1 MEGCKL
7 EPEKSIHT
15 RKMAEQHVLVFRL
28 SNRAVIQGLAAMVNI
43 RLRFPFHIW
52 IDIMTASTLSNPL
65 SMPLLCQLNLV
76 NCVWGSWQTWTSCTV
91 TCGGGFQVRTRNIDT
106 HEENSGTAC
115 SGASSEVQGC
125 NTAGCV
131 SGFFKSSIYVNCF

>member
-1 MEGCKL
+1 
-7 EPEKSIHT
+7 
-15 RKMAEQHVLVFRL
+15 MAEQHVRVFRL
-28 SNRAVIQGLAAMVNI
+28 SNRAVIQRLAAMVNI
-43 RLRFPFHIW
+43 TLRFPFHILP
-52 IDIMTASTLSNPL
+52 ASTLSNPL

-115 SGASSEVQGC
+115 SGASSELQGC
-125 NTAGCV
+125 NSAGCV
-131 SGFFKSSIYVNCF
+131 SGIFKLSIYVNCFRLTMTPIIVI